1 MFTSDLILLNS
12 SLARTKGTA
21 APLLLAFLDE
31 TLFCLWLATW
41 GFLKRLSGVLACLL
55 EENTTNRHDIHTRTA
70 QERQEGADFTE
81 TRLCR
86 CCTAV
91 LTAHCSA
98 GSLFHLHD
106 VRCTNITDVELL
118 TAFSFSFKMN
128 MNRERWL
135 LFMAIWMDSW
145 LPFICRD

>member
-1 MFTSDLILLNS
+1 MFTSVLILLNS
-12 SLARTKGTA
+12 SLARTKGTT
-21 APLLLAFLDE
+21 APLLLAFLE

-41 GFLKRLSGVLACLL
+41 GFLKHLSHVLACLL
-55 EENTTNRHDIHTRTA
+55 EGNTTNRHDTHTRTA

-81 TRLCR
+81 TRLFR

-91 LTAHCSA
+91 STAYCST

-118 TAFSFSFKMN
+118 TASSVPFKMN
-128 MNRERWL
+128 MNGERRL

-145 LPFICRD
+145 LYL